1 MSVRQCPHC
10 EHAFDLLPETA
21 SRDVVC
27 PACQRQLPGEPVKN
41 AGPWWMNEAPAPE
54 AITSEPPVQ
63 EPKAGPA
70 TDIWWADRAA
80 ELTTPPPLTNPQPF
94 EPGTFPPPTPNV
106 QRGIHPAVLVS
117 LFAILMVAGATL
129 AYVFLGSSKQNPP
142 SQVVEN
148 NTPGE
153 GETPTPAPAPSE
165 TPAVPPSDPPKPET
179 EEPTTPGKRPVVTR
193 YDLPAP
199 QLEEP
204 KTPGP
209 PPLVGPPLPVVSNA
223 VEPPPVTPPVE
234 PDALVHKRRRQLG
247 EEDLVRQIAKATEV
261 ALDRTPNR
269 VDSLNVIAQFRQAKQ
284 AGKQIDV
291 APLMAQKRLDLAG
304 LPLAMGDECRMSP
317 TLADHL
323 QGGSVTLRNHL
334 RATASSGDPRPNPAV
349 LYNALTQA
357 GDERNT
363 WQIPEAIPALQQLLM
378 AENESVRA
386 VLIDQLD
393 KIEGKEATVAL
404 AKRAVFD
411 LNPEVRRKALVAL
424 QDRPAELYMPI
435 LLKELR
441 HPWLPIVEHATEA
454 LVALKLK
461 QAVPRLVKLLDEPDP
476 AVAFPIPEKN
486 RYHVRELVRLNHFR
500 NCLLC
505 HPPSFDPQDK
515 VRGPVPSTDQPLT
528 VAQYYGPKGEF
539 FVHAD
544 VTYLHQD
551 FSVQLPVENHG
562 PWPAVQRFD
571 YVVRERIALP
581 AEVAALKKEEG
592 PQPPSEYQKVLF
604 FGLRELTGVDA
615 GPSPADWKRL
625 QFGKVDKPTPLP
637 ASFDRA
643 AGLAIDQEGRL
654 LVADLDRKLLYRMD
668 AEGKPH
674 ILLRLSTDF
683 AALGW
688 MKSGKVVACDPEGRL
703 VTLDPKTQEVRV
715 LAERGPE
722 KQVDRPTYLTLDS
735 QGGIYFSNLATDT
748 QSGSVYYLSALGN
761 LTRLSSMPPAPR
773 GLALSPDEKTL
784 YVVDTAARA
793 VWAYPLESAGLPN
806 AGKIIHQ
813 MEKTNLESTVTNLA
827 ADPAGNLYVVQPS
840 RRSIQILNREGA
852 ELGEIKFAE
861 PPIACVAADGSTLY
875 ASTKTAV
882 YRVTIR

>member
-1 MSVRQCPHC
+1 MSD
-10 EHAFDLLPETA
+10 AL
-21 SRDVVC
+21 
-27 PACQRQLPGEPVKN
+27 
-41 AGPWWMNEAPAPE
+41 APE
-54 AITSEPPVQ
+54 AITPEPPVQ
-63 EPKAGPA
+63 QPKAEPT
-70 TDIWWADRAA
+70 TDIWWADKAA
-80 ELTTPPPLTNPQPF
+80 ELTTPPPLTA
-94 EPGTFPPPTPNV
+94 PPPIHASSFSSPTPDV
-106 QRGIHPAVLVS
+106 RRGIHPAVLAG
-117 LFAILMVAGATL
+117 LFAVLLVAGATL
-129 AYVFLGSSKQNPP
+129 AYVFIGSNA
-142 SQVVEN
+142 EEA
-148 NTPGE
+148 TPQLVDSTLSGGE
-153 GETPTPAPAPSE
+153 GKPAPPPYVPPADLN
-165 TPAVPPSDPPKPET
+165 TPAVSPSDPPKPET
-179 EEPTTPGKRPVVTR
+179 EAPNTPSERPVVTR

-199 QLEEP
+199 EEGAP
-204 KTPGP
+204 QTPA
-209 PPLVGPPLPVVSNA
+209 PPLVGPPAPVVSNA
-223 VEPPPVTPPVE
+223 VEPPPAATAAPGS
-234 PDALVHKRRRQLG
+234 LVHKRRRQLG
-247 EEDLVRQIAKATEV
+247 EEDLVRQIARATEV
-261 ALDRTPNR
+261 ALDRTRTR
-269 VDSLNVIAQFRQAKQ
+269 VDSLNVIAQFRQAVQ

-323 QGGSVTLRNHL
+323 QGGSVALRNHL
-334 RATASSGDPRPNPAV
+334 RATASNGDPRPNPAA
-349 LYNALTQA
+349 LYDALTQA

-393 KIEGKEATVAL
+393 RIEGKEATIAL

-411 LNPEVRRKALVAL
+411 LHPDVRRKALVAL
-424 QDRPAELYMPI
+424 QDRPTEVYMPI
-435 LLKELR
+435 LMKELR
-441 HPWLPIVEHATEA
+441 HPWLPVVEHATEA

-476 AVAFPIPEKN
+476 AVAYPIPEKN
-486 RYHVRELVRLNHFR
+486 RYHVRELVRINHFR

-505 HPPSFDPQDK
+505 HPPSFDQQDK

-528 VAQYYGPKGEF
+528 VARYYGSMGDH

-581 AEVAALKKEEG
+581 EEVAALRKQEG

-615 GPSPADWKRL
+615 GPSPADWKRK
-625 QFGKVDKPTPLP
+625 QFGKIDEATPLP

-643 AGLAIDQEGRL
+643 AGLAVDDQGRL

-674 ILLRLSTDF
+674 MVLRLSTEF

-688 MKSGKVVACDPEGRL
+688 LKSGKVVACDPEGRL

-715 LAERGPE
+715 LAERGPD
-722 KQVDRPTYLTLDS
+722 KQVEKPTYMTLDS
-735 QGGIYFSNLATDT
+735 QGGIYFSNLATET
-748 QSGSVYYLSALGN
+748 EGGSVYYLSAHGN
-761 LTRLSSMPPAPR
+761 LTRLSSMPQAPR

-784 YVVDTAARA
+784 YVVDTATRA
-793 VWAYPLESAGLPN
+793 VWAYPLESAGLPT
-806 AGKIIHQ
+806 AGKLIHQ
-813 MEKTNLESTVTNLA
+813 MEKSNLFESTVTNLA
-827 ADPAGNLYVVQPS
+827 ADRAGNLYVVQPS
-840 RRSIQILNREGA
+840 RRAIQILNREGA

-861 PPIACVAADGSTLY
+861 PPIACIAADGSTLY